1 VIQIKRLLVANRG
14 EIARRVMRSAS
25 NRSASLLFINNIL
38 LLLILLILLI
48 HYVYSSDDQL
58 RGLAHGKN

>member
-1 VIQIKRLLVANRG
+1 
-14 EIARRVMRSAS
+14 
-25 NRSASLLFINNIL
+25 L

-48 HYVYSSDDQL
+48 HYVYFSDDQL